1 MKLVTIAIGA
11 GLGYLAGNEEA
22 RHKTWAALKQAK
34 QSPSAKSLEGK
45 VSGAVSQLSDRRQK
59 SETDDATVTPPA
71 VADRSVIG
79 SGTG

>member
-11 GLGYLAGNEEA
+11 GIGYLAGNEDA
-22 RHKTWAALKQAK
+22 RRKTWAALKQA
-34 QSPSAKSLEGK
+34 QESRSAKSLEGK

-59 SETDDATVTPPA
+59 SDTVDEPATPA

-79 SGTG
+79 